1 MTAAAQDGVET
12 VANPL
17 SSAFL
22 LLGRRPVLVD
32 TGPTGNHTRVLAA
45 LQRLGVAP
53 SDLALIVL
61 THSHADHVGAAKALR
76 ESTGAPVAIH
86 RADAERLAAGG
97 RNPRLPPVGRS
108 RWLPSKVFER
118 QSFSAVAPDVVIDD
132 HGLDLRRYGAEGTV
146 VHTPGHTPGS
156 VSVVLG
162 DGAGRDWLLGDLVSG
177 GFLRRRRPM
186 LPFFAEDLDQVQGSI
201 AAVLARSPRTVYVGH
216 GGPFTGAQL
225 HTAFPGPIAVPGPR

>member
-1 MTAAAQDGVET
+1 MTAEEPGAVRT
-12 VANPL
+12 VANAL

-22 LLGRRPVLVD
+22 LMGRRPVLVD
-32 TGPTGNHTRVLAA
+32 TGPTGNESRVLAT
-45 LQRLGVAP
+45 LERFGVTP
-53 SDLALIVL
+53 TDLALIVL
-61 THSHADHVGAAKALR
+61 THSHADHVGAAKALQ

-86 RADAERLAAGG
+86 RADAGRLAAGG

-108 RWLPSKVFER
+108 RWLPSKAFER
-118 QSFSAVAPDVVIDD
+118 QSFSAVTPDVVIDD

-162 DGAGRDWLLGDLVSG
+162 DGAGQDWLLGDLVSG
-177 GFLRRRRPM
+177 GFLRRRRPG
-186 LPFFAEDLDQVQGSI
+186 LPFFAEDLDRVHSSI
-201 AAVLARSPRTVYVGH
+201 ATVLARSPRTVHVGH

-225 HTAFPGPIAVPGPR
+225 RAAFPAASAGARP